1 MTTIWAPF
9 GVPLGCCEALLGA
22 FGELKTITLFKVIVL
37 SLENEYLSARSRSS
51 CVGSRV
57 DELESCVGLCVDG
70 WRGMVSLH

>member
-9 GVPLGCCEALLGA
+9 GMLLGCSGTLFGGS
-22 FGELKTITLFKVIVL
+22 GELKTITLFKVIVL

>member
-1 MTTIWAPF
+1 ML
-9 GVPLGCCEALLGA
+9 LGCCEALLGA

-70 WRGMVSLH
+70 WRGTVSLH